1 MNIQNLVFLSLIADL
16 DELVFA
22 GENEDAAGLD
32 ELADEGYVFGGYG
45 GPTVH
50 AVVPA
55 APHTVR
61 RRAQTQTVALKQP
74 TSFSF
79 FIATTTTHCML

>member
-22 GENEDAAGLD
+22 REDEDAAGLD

-61 RRAQTQTVALKQP
+61 RAQTQTVALKQP

-79 FIATTTTHCML
+79 FIATTTTHCLL